1 MDNLLRSIQEAHTFH
16 SKLALVLVERSA
28 FKVLETLID
37 DVESFAPSPEAHDDQ
52 YEISAASVF
61 VDSIRR
67 RSNHVLTSTILENV
81 VRRHPQLPRPG
92 SAVKTLPFPDG
103 SGVGGGRWWSSA
115 GNLIPEWTDFW

>member
-16 SKLALVLVERSA
+16 SKLALVLAERSA

-37 DVESFAPSPEAHDDQ
+37 DAESFAPTPEAYDDQ

-67 RSNHVLTSTILENV
+67 RRNHVLTSTIFHYSRKCCQTPPPASRTRIRCQNASF
-81 VRRHPQLPRPG
+81 PR
-92 SAVKTLPFPDG
+92 
-103 SGVGGGRWWSSA
+103 W
-115 GNLIPEWTDFW
+115 

>member
-28 FKVLETLID
+28 FRVLETLID
-37 DVESFAPSPEAHDDQ
+37 DVESFAPTPKAHDDQ

-67 RSNHVLTSTILENV
+67 RRNHVLTSTILENV
-81 VRRHPQLPRPG
+81 VRRYPQLPGPG

-103 SGVGGGRWWSSA
+103 SGVGGGAVVEFSR
-115 GNLIPEWTDFW
+115 